1 MSNQADH
8 LSLKLPPHDLEV
20 LSFSAPNPKKIK
32 EWVEGLPQM
41 NVGECAK
48 RLYAAIQ
55 ELNRLKTDSETRFQM
70 METLRGPIHFICK
83 SLEKHF
89 LNKSVIL

>member
-1 MSNQADH
+1 MPTPAFAIRRKQLKQESGMSNQADH

-32 EWVEGLPQM
+32 EWVDSLPQL
-41 NVGECAK
+41 NVGESAK

-55 ELNRLKTDSETRFQM
+55 
-70 METLRGPIHFICK
+70 
-83 SLEKHF
+83 
-89 LNKSVIL
+89 